1 MLPRPAEAERSP
13 GNAGRAAFERKRETN
28 QDFQGKP
35 FRCRGWEWGGA
46 LTSPSPAPQDL
57 RSVGGLGTVRSPGL
71 SQLRR
76 TAPKRP
82 RGSSRGAEASRAA
95 LGAAIP
101 RLGPS
106 CQPPQDPHW
115 RSRTRLAWAPGEGT
129 GGPGR
134 EPGSGGGAPFTERL
148 RCASS
153 PSRTCREVVVP
164 HFTDENAEAQE
175 GKCLAQAKSGRESD
189 SGPSAPSLSL

>member
-1 MLPRPAEAERSP
+1 MLPRPAEAKRSP

-106 CQPPQDPHW
+106 CQPPQDPLW
-115 RSRTRLAWAPGEGT
+115 RSRTRLACAPGEGT

-134 EPGSGGGAPFTERL
+134 EPGTRGSSFTGRL

-153 PSRTCREVVVP
+153 LSRTSGDVVEP

-175 GKCLAQAKSGRESD
+175 GKCPAQAKSGREAD